1 MKKLQIKE
9 MNNLEVL
16 KIEDCQPSDLPV
28 KKDGGEIE
36 TLSNSRDA
44 SEVSYSE
51 DVCLNLEH
59 VEIKD
64 CNGLV
69 EIEALP
75 TTLITLKLS
84 GCGAL
89 MKVGGLS
96 GLSKVQTLD
105 ISWCIELEELPSI
118 ETLVSLR
125 VVQVVECVKL
135 KSIRGLGQLTKLQ
148 ILCVS
153 VCSELEEL
161 EGIQDCM
168 LLRELDTKECP
179 KLQWSAVIL
188 EQLRQRV
195 RYLEI

>member
-1 MKKLQIKE
+1 MRELQIEE

-59 VEIKD
+59 VKIKD
-64 CNGLV
+64 CSGLV

-96 GLSKVQTLD
+96 GLSKVKTLD

-118 ETLVSLR
+118 ETLVSLEKFR
-125 VVQVVECVKL
+125 AFNCVKL
-135 KSIRGLGQLTKLQ
+135 KSIQGLEHLT
-148 ILCVS
+148 
-153 VCSELEEL
+153 
-161 EGIQDCM
+161 
-168 LLRELDTKECP
+168 
-179 KLQWSAVIL
+179 
-188 EQLRQRV
+188 
-195 RYLEI
+195 

>member
-1 MKKLQIKE
+1 VSWSYALDKSILTQLRKLKIKE

-51 DVCLNLEH
+51 DVCLNLQH
-59 VEIKD
+59 VEIED

-69 EIEALP
+69 EVEAFP

-89 MKVGGLS
+89 MKVRGFL
-96 GLSKVQTLD
+96 VFQNFNCWTLA
-105 ISWCIELEELPSI
+105 
-118 ETLVSLR
+118 
-125 VVQVVECVKL
+125 
-135 KSIRGLGQLTKLQ
+135 G
-148 ILCVS
+148 
-153 VCSELEEL
+153 
-161 EGIQDCM
+161 
-168 LLRELDTKECP
+168 
-179 KLQWSAVIL
+179 A
-188 EQLRQRV
+188 
-195 RYLEI
+195 